1 MNLVTTVLGVFTV
14 VSEWLIT
21 NLTDVISLFW
31 DSTNGLTFFGMLA
44 LVPLAISVVMM
55 LFAIV
60 RSYLHFR
67 A

>member
-1 MNLVTTVLGVFTV
+1 MNLVTTVLGVFTE